1 MVHLRRLVLFF
12 ALASLI
18 ACASPKEENS
28 QLEAPLSEVPNDEL
42 WTIERAK
49 ALQDEVVFIDVRK
62 EKDFVLAHIPGAKQ
76 VWRNDIQSK
85 KYPYGGMAADRE
97 TIRALFSNL
106 GVDSSSQVLLYDAK
120 GGCDAARLWWLL
132 KSYGHEKAAL
142 LNGGIQAW
150 EMAGNALEEGPAGE
164 NAPSAFAFTQEEN
177 LGMWISL
184 EELLDE
190 IKSGNVLLLDTR
202 SSEEFNGEKQK
213 DGASLAGTIPG
224 SVHYDWGNAVQMSS
238 SWLLKSEADLRHD
251 LEALGVTPDKNIVT
265 FCHTGVRSAHTT
277 FVLRELLH
285 YPNVR
290 NYDGSWT
297 EWSYLLKHDSLGV
310 PLRVGLSVASPRP

>member
-1 MVHLRRLVLFF
+1 MVHLRRLSLLFV
-12 ALASLI
+12 LASFVS
-18 ACASPKEENS
+18 CASPKEES
-28 QLEAPLSEVPNDEL
+28 LEAEVPMSEVPTEEL
-42 WTIERAK
+42 WTIEEAK

-76 VWRNDIQSK
+76 VWRDDIQSNE
-85 KYPYGGMAADRE
+85 YPYGGMAADRE
-97 TIRALFSNL
+97 TISALFSKL
-106 GVDSSSQVLLYDAK
+106 GVQSSSQVLLYDAK

-150 EMAGNALEEGPAGE
+150 EMEGNALEEGLSAE
-164 NAPSAFAFTQEEN
+164 NTPSAFAFTKEEN
-177 LGMWISL
+177 RGMWIGV
-184 EELLDE
+184 EALLDE
-190 IKSGNVLLLDTR
+190 MSSGDVLLLDTR
-202 SSEEFNGEKQK
+202 TLEEFSGEKQK

-238 SWLLKSEADLRHD
+238 SWLLKSEADLGHD

>member
-12 ALASLI
+12 ALANLI
-18 ACASPKEENS
+18 ACASPQEEKP
-28 QLEAPLSEVPNDEL
+28 QLEAPLSEVPIDEL
-42 WTIERAK
+42 WTIEQAK
-49 ALQDEVVFIDVRK
+49 AAQGEVVFIDVRK
-62 EKDFVLAHIPGAKQ
+62 EKDFVIKHIPGAKQ
-76 VWRNDIQSK
+76 VWRDDIQSN

-97 TIRALFSNL
+97 TISALFSKL
-106 GVDSSSQVLLYDAK
+106 GVESTSQVLLYDAK

-150 EMAGNALEEGPAGE
+150 EMAGNALEEGPAAD
-164 NAPSAFAFTQEEN
+164 NAPSAFAYTQEEN

-190 IKSGNVLLLDTR
+190 IDSGNVLLLDTR

-277 FVLRELLH
+277 FVLRELLN
-285 YPNVR
+285 YPHVR

-297 EWSYLLKHDSLGV
+297 EYSYLLKHDSLGV
-310 PLRVGLSVASPRP
+310 PLRVGLSVTSPRP